1 MAQDNIQVVRSTQHH
16 TIIGTKITEQYRVS
30 GTDLFIM
37 YCEGLLIAPFH
48 YAVSSAYAVTRGLL
62 FQNDDFTDCTLRC
75 GEETFT
81 AHRTILSACSPYFYE
96 LLKHNNINR
105 PVLHLIGIDPVQFG
119 RIVSFMYSGVCE
131 VPELEMDSFLDTAAF
146 LKIVSLDD
154 GRAGDKV
161 AQITVEGG
169 INKYAE
175 TEHLTQ
181 SNLPESFLV
190 GTSRSTGSIV

>member
-1 MAQDNIQVVRSTQHH
+1 
-16 TIIGTKITEQYRVS
+16 
-30 GTDLFIM
+30 
-37 YCEGLLIAPFH
+37 
-48 YAVSSAYAVTRGLL
+48 
-62 FQNDDFTDCTLRC
+62 
-75 GEETFT
+75 
-81 AHRTILSACSPYFYE
+81 
-96 LLKHNNINR
+96 
-105 PVLHLIGIDPVQFG
+105 
-119 RIVSFMYSGVCE
+119 MYSGVCE

-190 GTSRSTGSIV
+190 GTSRSTGSIS